1 MTINDIT
8 GQLARYG
15 SRFDGACVES
25 DLLFVLFKCVFE
37 SAQSKEEQDYDT
49 KNANSLV
56 ISEGKKNGKVQKD
69 DEASFE

>member
-1 MTINDIT
+1 MSINGIK

-15 SRFDGACVES
+15 SSFGGVFVER
-25 DLLFVLFKCVFE
+25 DLLFVLVKCAFE
-37 SAQSKEEQDYDT
+37 SAQSEEEQDYDT
-49 KNANSLV
+49 KNTNSLV

>member
-1 MTINDIT
+1 MILRDS
-8 GQLARYG
+8 QLDMAVVSVG
-15 SRFDGACVES
+15 PCVER
-25 DLLFVLFKCVFE
+25 DLPFVLFKCVFE